1 MREKRVALLIR
12 IPKELKEKLA
22 ELAKRDRRS
31 VNQQIEFML
40 YQAVGT
46 ELSSVAR
53 KARPKATPAS
63 GA

>member
-1 MREKRVALLIR
+1 MRENRVALLIR

-22 ELAKRDRRS
+22 EMAKRDRRS

-46 ELSSVAR
+46 ELPSVAR
-53 KARPKATPAS
+53 KAKVKD
-63 GA
+63 

>member
-1 MREKRVALLIR
+1 MREDRVALLIR
-12 IPKELKEKLA
+12 IPKELKQKLA

-53 KARPKATPAS
+53 KAKVKD
-63 GA
+63 

>member
-1 MREKRVALLIR
+1 MRENRVALLIR

-40 YQAVGT
+40 YQAVGP
-46 ELSSVAR
+46 ELPSMAR
-53 KARPKATPAS
+53 KAKVKD
-63 GA
+63 

>member
-1 MREKRVALLIR
+1 MRENRVALLIR
-12 IPKELKEKLA
+12 IPKDLKEKLS

-46 ELSSVAR
+46 ELPSMAR
-53 KARPKATPAS
+53 KAKVKD
-63 GA
+63 